1 MRGPNGAKEA
11 GAFSGM
17 DQLYWPPLCR
27 VKATPEVRAVAN
39 LQIGKLR
46 DVKSSCPGSNQ
57 RRTLIHTLPSAR
69 GLDLLPPE

>member
-27 VKATPEVRAVAN
+27 VKATPEVRAVPN
-39 LQIGKLR
+39 LDR
-46 DVKSSCPGSNQ
+46 EAQ
-57 RRTLIHTLPSAR
+57 RQKE
-69 GLDLLPPE
+69 LLPWVKPKDSNPHTASCQGLGPLTT